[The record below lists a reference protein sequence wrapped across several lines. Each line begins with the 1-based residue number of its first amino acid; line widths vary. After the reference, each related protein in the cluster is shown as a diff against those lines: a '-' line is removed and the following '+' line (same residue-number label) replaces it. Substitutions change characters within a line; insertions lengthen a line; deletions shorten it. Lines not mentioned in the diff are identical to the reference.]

1 MNERE
6 GGHLR
11 LDIHQTVVLHRS
23 QRCEV
28 LLFASWPLFMDHLE
42 GDVCRFVVRNSETTT
57 KEYSLNCH
65 NTYWLHIRV
74 ICAAFLKSWT
84 ISYAS
89 FPFSPYLILE

>member
-23 QRCEV
+23 QRCVV
-28 LLFASWPLFMDHLE
+28 LLFAWP
-42 GDVCRFVVRNSETTT
+42 FVRDQQGRKCVDLLRETTT

-89 FPFSPYLILE
+89 FPFSPH